1 MKHFWRALLL
11 LAPVLIVLGYV
22 FHRETLPVIE
32 ALADGGV
39 CVFYRLTG
47 LYCPGCGSTR
57 AVMALL
63 HGRFLLSFHE
73 NPMPLTCLVLALLG
87 YIELWALTFGKK
99 LRLLPRKWQLWAAL
113 VGLYLVWAVVRNF
126 VPALMPLT

>member
-11 LAPVLIVLGYV
+11 LVPVLIVLGYV
-22 FHRETLPVIE
+22 FHRETQPVIE
-32 ALADGGV
+32 ALAGGGA
-39 CVFYRLTG
+39 CLFYRVSG

-73 NPMPLTCLVLALLG
+73 NPMPLLCVLAGLLG
-87 YIELWALTFGKK
+87 YIELWALTFGRK
-99 LRLLPRKWQLWAAL
+99 LRLLPRKWQFWAGL
-113 VGLYLVWAVVRNF
+113 LGLYLVWAVVRNF
-126 VPALMPLT
+126 VPALMPWT